1 MLTINHIDELRAVV
15 SGKEEIRESRICTNA
30 ISFCYMIG
38 GANTFDSN
46 HARECRG
53 IVFDAETGA
62 VTGRPFHKFFN
73 LGEREETQP
82 HVVDWSKVVRVM
94 DKRDGSM
101 IHSVN
106 DNGTIRIKTK
116 KSFNSDVA
124 VSVQTW
130 LAGDSVEA
138 ANARAL
144 LADEQLKF
152 QTVIFE
158 WTSPQDRIVLAY
170 DKPSLV
176 LLHVRDN
183 VTGKYMET
191 LDLQVLSSYYNV
203 PLVDEVD
210 EFFETVEINEM
221 GCIAERRFN
230 IKKMIEA
237 AATRE
242 GVEGWIV
249 QLEDGE
255 MIKVKTE
262 WYLARHKVMTFLRER
277 DIAELVM
284 NEQVDD
290 FKSLLSSK
298 GVDITEV
305 LEIEERVLEFFRWL
319 RREVEKSVVESV
331 GLTGREMAEK
341 YKDHELRGLIL
352 KKFNGSEP
360 RYLEYFE
367 RNILKSR
374 FSLRTLILKD
384 VDGHEIEN

>member
-38 GANTFDSN
+38 GANTFDSD

-53 IVFDAETGA
+53 IVFSAETGA
-62 VTGRPFHKFFN
+62 VIGRPFHKFFN

-138 ANARAL
+138 SNVRKML
-144 LADEQLKF
+144 NHEQFKYK
-152 QTVIFE
+152 TVIFE

-183 VTGKYMET
+183 VTGQYMN
-191 LDLQVLSSYYNV
+191 LQDLHVLSTYYNV

-221 GCIAERRFN
+221 DSVPRRRFS

-249 QLEDGE
+249 QLESGE

-305 LEIEERVLEFFRWL
+305 LEIEERVLQFFRDL
-319 RREVEKSVVESV
+319 FNEVEAAVDGSV
-331 GLTGREMAEK
+331 GLTAREMAEK
-341 YKDHELRGLIL
+341 FKEHALRGLIMN
-352 KKFNGSEP
+352 KFNGKVP

-367 RNILKSR
+367 RNILKSE

-384 VDGHEIEN
+384 VNGHEVEN